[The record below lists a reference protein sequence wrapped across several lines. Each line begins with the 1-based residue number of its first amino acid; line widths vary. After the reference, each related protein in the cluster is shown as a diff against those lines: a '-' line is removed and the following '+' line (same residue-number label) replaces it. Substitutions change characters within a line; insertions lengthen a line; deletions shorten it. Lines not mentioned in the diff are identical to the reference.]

1 MEKKNTKEPVQTKKN
16 TNKNLFIIL
25 GAIVILLVIIILVVY
40 FINNSKDKEE
50 TTTPTEEQEQA
61 ITNTNEGVIGD
72 QEVEGLTL
80 TKTSLVYKDGISTLE
95 TTVTNSTDE
104 PYYLEEFHIIVKDEE
119 GNDIINYTDEEGNTI
134 NYLIGY
140 AGVEIPSQGST
151 KIETSIDFDI
161 SSSAYEISYEIV
173 K

>member
-50 TTTPTEEQEQA
+50 TTTPTEEQA